1 MALNG
6 YILHIDL
13 AQVKEMAY
21 LQRRCAN
28 KLNQVA
34 AHANTFSVYPEKVAV
49 LQRDHE
55 TRWGQV
61 SDVLKE
67 LSALMEK

>member
-1 MALNG
+1 MAS
-6 YILHIDL
+6 
-13 AQVKEMAY
+13 